1 MLYQIHINLFN
12 FYFPIINILSRNYIY
27 HEINMKKATKT
38 TTKNEIFYQKKTN
51 KSYRLSVFVFIF
63 LRYLANNSTF
73 LPSSY
78 KFHSLLF
85 LFDSMK

>member
-38 TTKNEIFYQKKTN
+38 TTKNEIFYQKKN
-51 KSYRLSVFVFIF
+51 K
-63 LRYLANNSTF
+63 
-73 LPSSY
+73 
-78 KFHSLLF
+78 
-85 LFDSMK
+85 